1 MRMVSRVGWLAGMAA
16 MIGMALVSGA
26 AYPCS
31 RVLWSDSGMAV
42 VVGRNM
48 DWYEDT
54 KTNLWALPRGI
65 ERDGGVGRNSL
76 RWTARYGSL
85 VAPVYD
91 LGTSDGINEKGL
103 TASILWL
110 AETDFGPRD
119 EAVPGLSIGLWAQYF
134 LDSFATVAEAVAA
147 LEKQPI
153 QPVTLEVPGSRQ
165 KATVHLALADATG
178 DSAVIEY
185 IAGNVKIHH
194 DRRNTVMTNSPPFG
208 EQLTNLGRYKAFGG
222 TLDLPGTTAAADRF
236 VRAAAYLKGLPK
248 PSDYRQNVAYIFSV
262 MRNVSSPFGVAEA
275 GKPNISATRWRT
287 VADLTNRVYYFES
300 TISPNIV
307 WVRLDRLDLK
317 TGAPVRKLDLVKQAD
332 RIGDVSRQFKPA
344 KPFVFLTPAMAGR

>member
-1 MRMVSRVGWLAGMAA
+1 MGIIERAGWFAGMAA
-16 MIGMALVSGA
+16 VVGMALAGA
-26 AYPCS
+26 AYPCT
-31 RVLWSDSGMAV
+31 RVLWPDSGMAV

-54 KTNLWALPRGI
+54 RTNLWALPRGI
-65 ERDGGVGRNSL
+65 ERDGGVGKNSL
-76 RWTARYGSL
+76 RWRARYGSL

-103 TASILWL
+103 TVNLLWL

-134 LDSFATVAEAVAA
+134 LDRFATVAEAVAA

-165 KATVHLALADATG
+165 KTTVHLALADAEG

-185 IAGNVKIHH
+185 IAGRAKIHH
-194 DRRNTVMTNSPPFG
+194 DRKNTVMTNSPPFA
-208 EQLTNLGRYKAFGG
+208 EQLANLGRYKAFGG
-222 TLDLPGTTAAADRF
+222 VQDLPGTTAAADRF

-248 PSDYRQNVAYIFSV
+248 PSDYRQNVASIFSV

-275 GKPNISATRWRT
+275 GRPNISATRWRT

-307 WVRLDRLDLK
+307 WVRLDLLDLK
-317 TGAPVRKLDLVKQAD
+317 EGAPVRKLDLVKEPD
-332 RIGDVSRQFKPA
+332 RIGDVSRQFEPA
-344 KPFVFLTPAMAGR
+344 RPFVFLTPAMAGR